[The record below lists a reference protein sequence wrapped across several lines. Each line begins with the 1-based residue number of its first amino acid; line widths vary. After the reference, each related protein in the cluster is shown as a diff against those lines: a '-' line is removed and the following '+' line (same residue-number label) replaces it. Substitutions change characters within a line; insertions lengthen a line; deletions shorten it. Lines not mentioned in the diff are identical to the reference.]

1 MPLDSDFDSDFD
13 FEGEDTPPWL
23 FPFYNRQKE
32 ALLRELI
39 RRWYIAVIVAP
50 IDQGLL

>member
-23 FPFYNRQKE
+23 FPFYNRLRE
-32 ALLRELI
+32 ALLRALI
-39 RRWYIAVIVAP
+39 RRWYTAVIDAP
-50 IDQGLL
+50 IGE